1 MRRPVTVAA
10 LATLL
15 QSFTCVAAT
24 SYAGDAPPLRAIPF
38 DCGGSDGEPRRAT
51 VAGGSS
57 VRLRVFNDAQAKAG
71 ILTLA
76 TNRVDDV
83 YSQIRIRMR
92 WTTAEPV
99 TDDGMPLFD
108 IVITNNAVPQA
119 GTRPDRPSVNPI
131 LGRAYPTAHRA
142 YAYYGR
148 IEDAAFAGRSF
159 TAEVLADV
167 ISHELGHLLL
177 ADAHSQV
184 GIMRFDMLVKPGR
197 RSRFD
202 SREGNVI
209 RQRVFAGGI
218 GRRVINLEPCGS
230 PLSRK

>member
-1 MRRPVTVAA
+1 
-10 LATLL
+10 
-15 QSFTCVAAT
+15 
-24 SYAGDAPPLRAIPF
+24 
-38 DCGGSDGEPRRAT
+38 
-51 VAGGSS
+51 
-57 VRLRVFNDAQAKAG
+57 VRLRVFNDAQVKAG
-71 ILTLA
+71 ILTWA
-76 TNRVDDV
+76 MNRVDDV
-83 YSQIRIRMR
+83 YSQIRIRTR
-92 WTTAEPV
+92 WTAADPV

-108 IVITNNAVPQA
+108 IAITNNDVPQS
-119 GTRPDRPSVNPI
+119 GTRPDRPSVNPS
-131 LGRAYPTAHRA
+131 LGQAYSTAHRA

-159 TAEVLADV
+159 TADVLADV

-177 ADAHSQV
+177 ADSHSPV

-202 SREGNVI
+202 SREGNAI

-230 PLSRK
+230 PLTRKCRGDCEWEGQSPVDADRNCAYRRRVARPCYADDAHLQKSLEGISEWIA